1 MKVLVLED
9 DEILLGLMESRL
21 KEENYEVDSFS
32 DGEKALDSISDGYS
46 CFILDINVPSL
57 DGITL
62 LKNIRDYLGKD
73 VPILI
78 ISSNHEFEKIKNSYE
93 LGCNDYIKKPFFV
106 YELIQKVKNLCKIEY
121 KFIKFDDECKYNFL
135 EHALYINEQKII
147 LARKEILFLELFIKN
162 LNRIVNYE
170 EIERYVWEG
179 EITNIDNIRALIKRI
194 RKKLPHDSI
203 KIVTGYGYTLNEQTK
218 YI

>member
-121 KFIKFDDECKYNFL
+121 KFIKFDDECKYNFK

-194 RKKLPHDSI
+194 RKKLPQDSI
-203 KIVTGYGYTLNEQTK
+203 KIVTGYGYTLNEKTK

>member
-62 LKNIRDYLGKD
+62 LKNII
-73 VPILI
+73 PQ
-78 ISSNHEFEKIKNSYE
+78 EKQTT
-93 LGCNDYIKKPFFV
+93 F
-106 YELIQKVKNLCKIEY
+106 Y
-121 KFIKFDDECKYNFL
+121 K
-135 EHALYINEQKII
+135 
-147 LARKEILFLELFIKN
+147 
-162 LNRIVNYE
+162 
-170 EIERYVWEG
+170 
-179 EITNIDNIRALIKRI
+179 
-194 RKKLPHDSI
+194 S
-203 KIVTGYGYTLNEQTK
+203 
-218 YI
+218 